1 MVVIMMHVTLLLVSL
16 RLNYSPPSHSEI
28 FFYILSHPNI
38 FLSFQENVYKDFPTT
53 TTVFVFV
60 FFATQTNVQNYSFQL
75 TVQVNNCK
83 TDICKSYNCKQIADT
98 ALSTHT

>member
-28 FFYILSHPNI
+28 FFYILSHPNNT
-38 FLSFQENVYKDFPTT
+38 FTTSPLPTSVEENVYKDFPT

-60 FFATQTNVQNYSFQL
+60 FFATQTKCAKLFL
-75 TVQVNNCK
+75 PINC
-83 TDICKSYNCKQIADT
+83 AGE
-98 ALSTHT
+98 